1 MDAGLCHAGG
11 DGGKDRGRKESGTGK
26 DLGRW
31 RRIAENSPTRGNPM
45 SIMPAD
51 ARRDTTG

>member
-11 DGGKDRGRKESGTGK
+11 GVGKDC
-26 DLGRW
+26 GRW
-31 RRIAENSPTRGNPM
+31 QRIAEKSPARSNRL